1 MHPAKELYGTLSTKL
16 ENKRILLAITGSIA
30 AVNTIQLARE
40 LIRHSADVIPIMT
53 PNAQK
58 IIHPD
63 AIEFAT
69 GHKPITTLTGQ
80 TEHVTYCGLGQN
92 PVDLLL
98 ISPCTANTL
107 SKIIHGIDDTP
118 VTTFATTAIGSQ
130 IPILLVPAMHL
141 AMYQH
146 QILQKNIKECKQNG
160 IHILSPNITKNKAKM
175 PTTTQITTEILKLLG
190 PNDLTNQKILIIGGT
205 TAEPIDTV
213 RILTTRSS
221 GNTAISLTNSAYER
235 NAQINLWSG
244 NIHQSPPTEIQH
256 TQFTTYNELNKLI
269 ETTNLSKFTAII
281 LCAAIAD
288 YTPEYTNGKIP
299 SGKKSLQ
306 ITLKP
311 TSKIIQKIKKKAP
324 KTKIIAYKLE
334 PTKKNLKDKTTTLQR
349 KYNLHLAIGNTI
361 ETLGKNENNI
371 VIINSNGTSNN
382 LSGTKNYLSNI
393 ILDTLKE

>member
-1 MHPAKELYGTLSTKL
+1 
-16 ENKRILLAITGSIA
+16 
-30 AVNTIQLARE
+30 
-40 LIRHSADVIPIMT
+40 MT

-80 TEHVTYCGLGQN
+80 TEHVTYCGLVQN

-107 SKIIHGIDDTP
+107 SKIIHGIDDTT

-146 QILQKNIKECKQNG
+146 QILQKNIKECTQNG

-190 PNDLTNQKILIIGGT
+190 PHDLTNQKILIIGGT

-235 NAQINLWSG
+235 NAQTTLWSG
-244 NIHQSPPTEIQH
+244 NTHQSPPTEIQH
-256 TQFTTYNELNKLI
+256 IQFTTYNDLNKLI
-269 ETTNLSKFTAII
+269 ETTDLQKFTTII

-306 ITLKP
+306 LTLKP

-334 PTKKNLKDKTTTLQR
+334 PTKKELKEKTTTLQK

-371 VIINSNGTSNN
+371 IIINSNGTPNN
-382 LSGTKNYLSNI
+382 YSGTKDCLSNI